1 MLAITKI
8 NDGEDGGI
16 EIRGKML
23 TNDMGLYA
31 VILETMETHKKLN
44 EVGFEAIEFDR
55 ENKTFIVFMNEVE
68 ETIQQSQKLIKFYVR
83 GNPDTIEYRQPRDEQ
98 DKIRVKDLTFAM
110 SCPCVVHP
118 DPRYVDEDELDRI
131 RKENEALEKKRVRNI

>member
-68 ETIQQSQKLIKFYVR
+68 ETI
-83 GNPDTIEYRQPRDEQ
+83 
-98 DKIRVKDLTFAM
+98 
-110 SCPCVVHP
+110 
-118 DPRYVDEDELDRI
+118 
-131 RKENEALEKKRVRNI
+131 